1 MPRFLP
7 LACLLFLAAPAS
19 VQAQELQCT
28 VNVDFSQLQNTNV
41 SDVAFLNDFGIE
53 VGEYLNN
60 QRWTNDRFEEVE
72 RIACSFVIAFTERP
86 TQTTFRARLVVTS
99 QRPIYGTRQ
108 STSMLKVADEGWDF
122 EYVQGQSLTRDPNRI
137 DRLTAL
143 LDYYAYLIL
152 GYDSIRSR
160 LWAVHRS
167 SSRRSTSSHGLRAR
181 PSTGGPRS
189 EQPHAIADRPGT
201 DGSEVFACPPG
212 VLRGS
217 PSGRRR
223 VHRRSRDRPN
233 GRSRGAEIVRRCSPA
248 QAANPYVLD
257 IFFDTKSVAIVG
269 MLSRSSQSS
278 EAYALLLTLD
288 PTRSSAYGAL
298 VN

>member
-7 LACLLFLAAPAS
+7 LACLLFLAAPPS

-152 GYDSIRSR
+152 GYDYDSFAPLGGTPFFEQAFDIVTRAQGEAINGWTSFGADRTRSQIVQELTDPR
-160 LWAVHRS
+160 YLPVRQAYYAVHRLGVDAFIDDPEIA
-167 SSRRSTSSHGLRAR
+167 RTAVLAALRSF
-181 PSTGGPRS
+181 
-189 EQPHAIADRPGT
+189 EDVAD
-201 DGSEVFACPPG
+201 
-212 VLRGS
+212 
-217 PSGRRR
+217 
-223 VHRRSRDRPN
+223 
-233 GRSRGAEIVRRCSPA
+233 